1 MWLFVNVS
9 CIICVTAAAFRR
21 PCGIFSFTYAAEF
34 ILHAAFPR
42 HDTAAELVDKLRESQ
57 QIRDTEERT
66 VLPYDD
72 VRGSSREIRPL
83 LRNRADCPVINL
95 QQQALSIG
103 IAPFAH
109 TSELFPGE
117 RMKRVGDTYKMRRC
131 DRSTCTL
138 D

>member
-1 MWLFVNVS
+1 MWLCVHAI
-9 CIICVTAAAFRR
+9 CIICITAAVIRWPR
-21 PCGIFSFTYAAEF
+21 GIFLFTYAAEF

-42 HDTAAELVDKLRESQ
+42 PDTSAELVDKLCESQ
-57 QIRDTEERT
+57 QIRDAKERT
-66 VLPYDD
+66 VLSYDD
-72 VRGSSREIRPL
+72 LRGSNRQIRPL
-83 LRNRADCPVINL
+83 LRNRADCSIINL

-109 TSELFPGE
+109 TSELFPGQ
-117 RMKRVGDTYKMRRC
+117 RMKRVCDAYKMRGC